1 MITEYKEYKEL
12 PLPKKPIQLKAEETT
27 EGKLLIEKDGL
38 KIELALWEV
47 QIVQVVMSQYIEK
60 YDKLPF

>member
-1 MITEYKEYKEL
+1 MA
-12 PLPKKPIQLKAEETT
+12 KKPIQLKAEETP

-60 YDKLPF
+60 HDKLPF

>member
-1 MITEYKEYKEL
+1 MA
-12 PLPKKPIQLKAEETT
+12 KKPIQLKAEETT

-60 YDKLPF
+60 HDKLPF